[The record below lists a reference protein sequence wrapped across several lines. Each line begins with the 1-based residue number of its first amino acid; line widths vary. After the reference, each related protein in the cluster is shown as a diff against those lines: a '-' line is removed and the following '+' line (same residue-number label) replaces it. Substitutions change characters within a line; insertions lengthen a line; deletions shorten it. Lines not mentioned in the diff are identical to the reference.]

1 MMSLRT
7 SACGGR
13 KLPTMLAAL
22 LLLSGPGCTSLAL
35 LNWKT
40 EKIPSTD
47 AQHPAIEILAIWQAS
62 EGPGPKG
69 VPVRGF
75 AGQIFFFTQDRAMPV
90 AVDGT
95 ARIYLFDDHGSSEEQ
110 ARPLHQYDFDRASWA
125 GHLQSS
131 KLGPTYGV
139 FIPYPRNDYH
149 QAVCSLRIRFTTLK
163 TRPLYSAS
171 STIALPG
178 PPLNPETADL
188 SPLSGLT
195 KKLHDQP
202 QLARTWQGPNSG
214 TDLGSLNQVP
224 QMAAAQAQ
232 VAASQLPVPAQAPA
246 ASSGSYSIN
255 PYATVQTAQSARV
268 NPIIQTAGTTTV
280 AMPGAPPDAMAPLIN
295 QAGYSD
301 LSSQSVVQ
309 PSGRIRLQAVAPAAV
324 THASWSSEPEGT
336 SDADDQRSSDVQA
349 GQPPSHPNHPLAD

>member
-1 MMSLRT
+1 MMSLRA

-13 KLPTMLAAL
+13 KLPTILAAL

-40 EKIPSTD
+40 EKLPSAD

-75 AGQIFFFTQDRAMPV
+75 AGQIFFFTQDRATPV
-90 AVDGT
+90 TVDGT
-95 ARIYLFDDHGSSEEQ
+95 ARIYLFDDHGSPEEQ
-110 ARPLHQYDFDRASWA
+110 ARPLHQYDFDRTSWA

-149 QAVCSLRIRFTTLK
+149 QAVCSLRIRFTTPK

-178 PPLNPETADL
+178 PPLNPETAEL
-188 SPLSGLT
+188 SPLSALT

-202 QLARTWQGPNSG
+202 QLARTWQAPNSN

-224 QMAAAQAQ
+224 QMAAAQSQ
-232 VAASQLPVPAQAPA
+232 LAASQLPVPAPA

-255 PYATVQTAQSARV
+255 PYGTVQTAQSARV
-268 NPIIQTAGTTTV
+268 NPIIQTAGTV
-280 AMPGAPPDAMAPLIN
+280 PAAMPGAPPDAMAPLISR
-295 QAGYSD
+295 AGYSES
-301 LSSQSVVQ
+301 SSQSVVQ
-309 PSGRIRLQAVAPAAV
+309 PSGRIRLQAAAPAAV
-324 THASWSSEPEGT
+324 THASWSPDSEG
-336 SDADDQRSSDVQA
+336 SDAGEQHSSDVQA
-349 GQPPSHPNHPLAD
+349 GPPSHPNHPLAD